1 MTELIK
7 MDGLDKALIGRSCIW
22 DSSGRKEDRLIYS
35 GEKIVAILIA
45 RDGMTAEEALEYIE
59 FNIEGAYVGE
69 QTPCV
74 MWSQFM
80 DDLESDFD
88 IYGPEKP
95 EKKERKKSAKKTDTK
110 KQSI

>member
-22 DSSGRKEDRLIYS
+22 DSSGRQEDRLIYS

-45 RDGMTAEEALEYIE
+45 RDGMTPEEALEYIE

-69 QTPCV
+69 QTPIV

-80 DDLESDFD
+80 DDLERDYN
-88 IYGPEKP
+88 IYGLEKP

-110 KQSI
+110 KQPI

>member
-22 DSSGRKEDRLIYS
+22 DSTGRQEDRLVYS

-45 RDGMTAEEALEYIE
+45 RDGMTADEALEYIE

-69 QTPCV
+69 QTPIV
-74 MWSQFM
+74 MWSEFIEELKEEYGMEQ
-80 DDLESDFD
+80 DD
-88 IYGPEKP
+88 
-95 EKKERKKSAKKTDTK
+95 
-110 KQSI
+110 

>member
-1 MTELIK
+1 MTKLIK

-22 DSSGRKEDRLIYS
+22 DSSGRQEDRLVYS

-45 RDGMTAEEALEYIE
+45 RDGMTAEEAMEYIE

-74 MWSQFM
+74 MWSEFIEELKEEYGMEQ
-80 DDLESDFD
+80 DD
-88 IYGPEKP
+88 
-95 EKKERKKSAKKTDTK
+95 
-110 KQSI
+110 

>member
-1 MTELIK
+1 

-22 DSSGRKEDRLIYS
+22 DRSGFQEDRLIYS

-45 RDGMTAEEALEYIE
+45 RDGMTAEEAMEYIE

-69 QTPCV
+69 QTPII

-80 DDLESDFD
+80 EDLKED
-88 IYGPEKP
+88 YGLEQND
-95 EKKERKKSAKKTDTK
+95 E
-110 KQSI
+110 

>member
-1 MTELIK
+1 MTKLIK

-22 DSSGRKEDRLIYS
+22 DSSGRQEDRLIYS

-45 RDGMTAEEALEYIE
+45 RDGMTPEEAFEY
-59 FNIEGAYVGE
+59 IEGAYVGE

-80 DDLESDFD
+80 DDLERDYD
-88 IYGPEKP
+88 IYGTEKP
-95 EKKERKKSAKKTDTK
+95 EKKNE
-110 KQSI
+110 

>member
-1 MTELIK
+1 MSEKDIDLKTWFSQNGISIRYEWMSLQEYEIN
-7 MDGLDKALIGRSCIW
+7 GYRQAYVTASVKA
-22 DSSGRKEDRLIYS
+22 SSFQN
-35 GEKIVAILIA
+35 A
-45 RDGMTAEEALEYIE
+45 REQAEEALEYIE

-80 DDLESDFD
+80 DDLERDYD

-95 EKKERKKSAKKTDTK
+95 KKDD
-110 KQSI
+110 

>member
-22 DSSGRKEDRLIYS
+22 DSTGRQEDRLVYS

-45 RDGMTAEEALEYIE
+45 RDGMTADEALKYIE

-69 QTPCV
+69 QTPIV
-74 MWSQFM
+74 MWSEFIEELKEEYGMEQ
-80 DDLESDFD
+80 DD
-88 IYGPEKP
+88 
-95 EKKERKKSAKKTDTK
+95 
-110 KQSI
+110 

>member
-22 DSSGRKEDRLIYS
+22 DRSGFQEDRLIYS

-45 RDGMTAEEALEYIE
+45 RDGMTAEEAMEYIE

-69 QTPCV
+69 QTPII

-80 DDLESDFD
+80 EDLKED
-88 IYGPEKP
+88 YGLEQND
-95 EKKERKKSAKKTDTK
+95 E
-110 KQSI
+110 